1 MRVIIA
7 AAGTAGHINPGIAI
21 ANEIKRKENDS
32 EIIFIGTN
40 RGLENDLVPRAG
52 YELKTIDAYGLS
64 KKPTIE
70 NIKKIFA
77 TLNSTKTA
85 RQIIKEFKP
94 DIIVGAGGY
103 ICGPVVWA
111 ANKEKVPVVLH
122 ESNAYPGKAVKTL
135 AKRVN
140 AVLVGFEEA
149 KERIPK
155 AKKIIYTG
163 TPVKIKKINYTKE
176 EKSKKLEE
184 LGLDGNL
191 PTFLVFGG
199 SQGAQKINEALID
212 LVDKGICFDYQVIW
226 ATGQKQFDIVKNK
239 LAETNIDINNTKN
252 AKIVP
257 YIYNM
262 EEMMNIADV
271 IISRSGAMTV
281 TEIADLSKPSILV
294 PLPGVSQNHQY
305 YNAKALKDIGAASI
319 VDNERINGDRLRREM
334 ERMIYNPELLE
345 EMGKLAH
352 TKSVENVEER
362 IYNEIKNNIRS

>member
-1 MRVIIA
+1 M
-7 AAGTAGHINPGIAI
+7 
-21 ANEIKRKENDS
+21 
-32 EIIFIGTN
+32 
-40 RGLENDLVPRAG
+40 
-52 YELKTIDAYGLS
+52 
-64 KKPTIE
+64 
-70 NIKKIFA
+70 
-77 TLNSTKTA
+77 
-85 RQIIKEFKP
+85 
-94 DIIVGAGGY
+94 
-103 ICGPVVWA
+103 
-111 ANKEKVPVVLH
+111 PVVLH

-212 LVDKGICFDYQVIW
+212 FVDKGICFDYQVIW